1 MKLLKLLSTLLS
13 LLFFVN
19 ASFSNQTVYA
29 EEVTIDEYI
38 GQYLLKD
45 STSIIYGI
53 TIDED
58 KFQIIL
64 NNDHPLSDDNS
75 EEVYADQMLEWIGD
89 LMRPGGALTGNL
101 DPTNEST
108 EISAKEDQQIL
119 ALHFAEITEAPQFPS
134 YKLVF
139 SNPEYTLIEGKL
151 IIKFQGNRIWELSK
165 GEEDLQ
171 LVDGKNSVF
180 TLIQEE

>member
-45 STSIIYGI
+45 ITSIIYGI

-64 NNDHPLSDDNS
+64 NNNHPLSDDNS
-75 EEVYADQMLEWIGD
+75 EV
-89 LMRPGGALTGNL
+89 
-101 DPTNEST
+101 
-108 EISAKEDQQIL
+108 
-119 ALHFAEITEAPQFPS
+119 
-134 YKLVF
+134 V
-139 SNPEYTLIEGKL
+139 
-151 IIKFQGNRIWELSK
+151 
-165 GEEDLQ
+165 
-171 LVDGKNSVF
+171 
-180 TLIQEE
+180 